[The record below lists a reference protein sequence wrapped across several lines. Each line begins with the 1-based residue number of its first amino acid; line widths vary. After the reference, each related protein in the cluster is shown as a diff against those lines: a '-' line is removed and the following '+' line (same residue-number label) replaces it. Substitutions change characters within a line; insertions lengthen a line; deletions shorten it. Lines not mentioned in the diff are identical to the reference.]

1 VVRSLQSFMPDGHD
15 NRIRRRGPWAPKV
28 ASTRR
33 TLLRLLAALAAVS
46 AVASCGAP
54 PGGDSQVS
62 ASSPLGPLSA
72 CDGQPYVAMFNGVT
86 QDGLNNEKPGSTPSS
101 DIYGIRP
108 DGSVE
113 RFTTDQGTYYFGLSA
128 DARTVFAAPY
138 PSVGTPSASQ
148 ERSVQIFDID
158 VASKKSTPLSPV
170 SSVADLQPSP
180 DGSQLAIATTMT
192 PAGSTSRV
200 AAIALLHLPA
210 PSDAPDLVA
219 LSPAPS
225 YTIRSLAWSPDGRSL
240 AFIATFPDLTTE
252 LRVRDIATGEEQTLY
267 GRQGESGALSS
278 LDWSPSGR
286 FLLTVKATVDIAKDT
301 ELIQA
306 VEIDVTHRTSFP
318 VLTGVRQALTYTA
331 ADDSRISALV
341 NEPGQPVMA
350 RTWLR
355 AGDGTFQL
363 GGSTELGKDLGIVG
377 GTHLQLP
384 RCALK

>member
-1 VVRSLQSFMPDGHD
+1 VGRSLQSFMPGGHE
-15 NRIRRRGPWAPKV
+15 NRGCVQEPSVGKV
-28 ASTRR
+28 APTRK
-33 TLLRLLAALAAVS
+33 TPLRLLAALAAVS

-128 DARTVFAAPY
+128 DARTVFATPY
-138 PSVGTPSASQ
+138 PSVGTPGASQ
-148 ERSVQIFDID
+148 ERSVQILNID
-158 VASKKSTPLSPV
+158 VASKKRTPLSPV
-170 SSVADLQPSP
+170 SSVADLRPSP
-180 DGSQLAIATTMT
+180 DGSQLAIATSVT

-200 AAIALLHLPA
+200 SAIGLLHLPA
-210 PSDAPDLVA
+210 PSDAPGLATLA
-219 LSPAPS
+219 LAPS

-252 LRVRDIATGEEQTLY
+252 LRVRDVATGEEQTLY